1 MVMPLPTRQIQID
14 FNDFTPPSVKGV
26 ERGQCYVTQS
36 VIILSAV
43 DLSELELKTATT
55 DFAANPSCFP
65 INCHLVN

>member
-1 MVMPLPTRQIQID
+1 MRPGTVLPGLRFVMVMPLPTRQTQID

-43 DLSELELKTATT
+43 ALSDT
-55 DFAANPSCFP
+55 FASRAQVSN
-65 INCHLVN
+65 N